1 MQADNKR
8 TWLATAFF
16 WDGTRPRFSE
26 FYCQILLTDWR
37 ISMVPAISANSLL
50 VWFVWGMFMAL
61 GWVLGTFVMEWLLGF
76 LGKRRNRLYD
86 FLGSLRDSH

>member
-1 MQADNKR
+1 
-8 TWLATAFF
+8 
-16 WDGTRPRFSE
+16 
-26 FYCQILLTDWR
+26 
-37 ISMVPAISANSLL
+37 MVPAISAHSLL
-50 VWFVWGMFMAL
+50 VWFVWGLFMAL